1 MVERVRVEQDE
12 REQEPKDERNQRFP
26 VRFRR
31 RRLRRRTTTRRRRSL
46 LWVLVQTLFFFA
58 RGHSSLES
66 RQSRFCVVVLMR
78 FGLLFPPCKKS
89 SVFLVFEASRATNF
103 CTRQTRK

>member
-31 RRLRRRTTTRRRRSL
+31 RRLRRRTTRRRRSL
-46 LWVLVQTLFFFA
+46 LLSTVPLVIWVLVQTLFFFA
-58 RGHSSLES
+58 RGHYSLS
-66 RQSRFCVVVLMR
+66 LSLLVVVYVS
-78 FGLLFPPCKKS
+78 LF
-89 SVFLVFEASRATNF
+89 
-103 CTRQTRK
+103 

>member
-46 LWVLVQTLFFFA
+46 LPLVIWVLVQTLFFFA

-66 RQSRFCVVVLMR
+66 RQSRFCVVVLRR
-78 FGLLFPPCKKS
+78 FGCCFRPQKIIRFFGL
-89 SVFLVFEASRATNF
+89 
-103 CTRQTRK
+103 

>member
-31 RRLRRRTTTRRRRSL
+31 RRLRRRTTRRRRRSL
-46 LWVLVQTLFFFA
+46 LLSTAPLVIWVLVQTLFFFA
-58 RGHSSLES
+58 RGHYSLS
-66 RQSRFCVVVLMR
+66 VS
-78 FGLLFPPCKKS
+78 LF
-89 SVFLVFEASRATNF
+89 
-103 CTRQTRK
+103 

>member
-31 RRLRRRTTTRRRRSL
+31 RRLRRRTTRRRRSL
-46 LWVLVQTLFFFA
+46 LLSTVPLVIWVLVQTLFFFA
-58 RGHSSLES
+58 RGHSSLDS
-66 RQSRFCVVVLMR
+66 GRRFCVVVLMR
-78 FGLLFPPCKKS
+78 LGCCFRPQKIIRFFGL
-89 SVFLVFEASRATNF
+89 
-103 CTRQTRK
+103 

>member
-31 RRLRRRTTTRRRRSL
+31 RRLRRRTTRRRRSL
-46 LWVLVQTLFFFA
+46 LLSTAPLVIWVLVQTLFFFA

-66 RQSRFCVVVLMR
+66 RRRVCVVVFMS
-78 FGLLFPPCKKS
+78 FGLFPPPKNHPF
-89 SVFLVFEASRATNF
+89 FLVF
-103 CTRQTRK
+103 

>member
-31 RRLRRRTTTRRRRSL
+31 RRSLRRRTTRRRRSHL
-46 LWVLVQTLFFFA
+46 LSTAPLVIWVLVQTLFFFA

-66 RQSRFCVVVLMR
+66 GRRLCVVVSMR
-78 FGLLFPPCKKS
+78 FGCCFRPQKIIRFFGL
-89 SVFLVFEASRATNF
+89 
-103 CTRQTRK
+103 